1 MHIITD
7 DELGV
12 PVTHAAL
19 VECASLAHLVT
30 DAARLTARL
39 TAPAWLPPRAKDAI
53 AYLIDAATDVHIN
66 MRLRILHNTFST
78 VHPDSVGEGAYV
90 ILDELRGAMIRHE
103 LQPAQLRA
111 GARCFDAYMSS
122 YLTKYDQA
130 PCGEAARL
138 VWIARVVA
146 PRLHTACA
154 QDAEYWRMRT
164 PVQHMPAQ
172 SAQSAAAPHDAPAD
186 VVPLTTTNP

>member
-19 VECASLAHLVT
+19 VECASLADLIT
-30 DAARLTARL
+30 RAAQLTARL
-39 TAPAWLPPRAKDAI
+39 TSPAWLPPRVKDAI
-53 AYLIDAATDVHIN
+53 ADVVDAVTDARIT
-66 MRLRILHNTFST
+66 MRLRILHNTYST

-90 ILDELRGAMIRHE
+90 ILDELRDAMIRHE

-146 PRLHTACA
+146 PRIDEACA
-154 QDAEYWRMRT
+154 QDAEYWHMHAPT
-164 PVQHMPAQ
+164 QHMPAQ
-172 SAQSAAAPHDAPAD
+172 SATTPTDAPTD
-186 VVPLTTTNP
+186 VVPLPTTNL

>member
-19 VECASLAHLVT
+19 VECASLADLITRAAHLS
-30 DAARLTARL
+30 ARLTS
-39 TAPAWLPPRAKDAI
+39 PAWLPPRAKDAI
-53 AYLIDAATDVHIN
+53 AYVIDAATDARIN

-90 ILDELRGAMIRHE
+90 ILDELKDAMIRHE
-103 LQPAQLRA
+103 LQPAQLRTA
-111 GARCFDAYMSS
+111 ARCFDAYMSS

-146 PRLHTACA
+146 PRIDQACA
-154 QDAEYWRMRT
+154 QDAEYWREHQ
-164 PVQHMPAQ
+164 PAQHMPAQ
-172 SAQSAAAPHDAPAD
+172 PATAPTDTPVG
-186 VVPLTTTNP
+186 VVPLPTTNP

>member
-19 VECASLAHLVT
+19 VECALLADLVT
-30 DAARLTARL
+30 RAAQLTARL
-39 TAPAWLPPRAKDAI
+39 TSPAWLPPRGRDAI
-53 AYLIDAATDVHIN
+53 AYVINTITDARID
-66 MRLRILHNTFST
+66 MRLRILHNTYST

-90 ILDELRGAMIRHE
+90 ILDELRDAMIRHG

-146 PRLHTACA
+146 PRIDNACA

-164 PVQHMPAQ
+164 PVQHMPTR
-172 SAQSAAAPHDAPAD
+172 SAQSAAAPHDTQAD
-186 VVPLTTTNP
+186 VVPLPTTNS